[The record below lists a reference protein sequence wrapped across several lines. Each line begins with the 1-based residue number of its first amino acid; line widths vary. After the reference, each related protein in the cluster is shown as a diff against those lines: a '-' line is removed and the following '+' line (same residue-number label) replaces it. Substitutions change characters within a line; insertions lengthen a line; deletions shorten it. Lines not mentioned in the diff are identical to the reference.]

1 MSSLNARLPDDKHR
15 RLRLRTRRR
24 GTTINRLI
32 DEMTSFI
39 LAEFDAERR
48 FWLRVQADAGKAARG
63 LDLPNKA
70 LD

>member
-15 RLRLRTRRR
+15 RLCLLACSR

-32 DEMTSFI
+32 DEMTSFMV
-39 LAEFDAERR
+39 AEFDSETR
-48 FWLRVQADAGKAARG
+48 FRLRVQADAGKAARG
-63 LDLPNKA
+63 LDLSNKA